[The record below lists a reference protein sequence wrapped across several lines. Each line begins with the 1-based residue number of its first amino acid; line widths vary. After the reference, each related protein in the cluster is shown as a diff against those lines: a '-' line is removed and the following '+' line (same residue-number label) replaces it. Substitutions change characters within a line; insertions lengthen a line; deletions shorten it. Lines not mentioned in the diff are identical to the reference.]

1 MNQQYFDYAFTVN
14 SGAVVTQTSEH
25 KSKEKLDMERGNFLL
40 HQAFDEDEAGNLN
53 EAKELYTEAV
63 EVFLKIVCP
72 GRIYDNDMD
81 YNNVLNLSSI
91 ALKVHVKSI
100 YRSHMPLIFYIF

>member
-1 MNQQYFDYAFTVN
+1 MIIYGNCAVN
-14 SGAVVTQTSEH
+14 SGAVVTQNSEH

-40 HQAFDEDEAGNLN
+40 YQAFDEDEAGNLS

-72 GRIYDNDMD
+72 GSFYHNRQ
-81 YNNVLNLSSI
+81 LSI
-91 ALKVHVKSI
+91 
-100 YRSHMPLIFYIF
+100 IFRF

>member
-72 GRIYDNDMD
+72 GRIYDNHQ
-81 YNNVLNLSSI
+81 LPI
-91 ALKVHVKSI
+91 I
-100 YRSHMPLIFYIF
+100 FRS

>member
-1 MNQQYFDYAFTVN
+1 MIIYVNCAVN
-14 SGAVVTQTSEH
+14 SGAVVTQNSEH

-40 HQAFDEDEAGNLN
+40 YQAFDEDEAGNLS

-72 GRIYDNDMD
+72 GSFYHNRQ
-81 YNNVLNLSSI
+81 LSI
-91 ALKVHVKSI
+91 
-100 YRSHMPLIFYIF
+100 IFRF

>member
-1 MNQQYFDYAFTVN
+1 MIIYGTCAVN

-25 KSKEKLDMERGNFLL
+25 KSNEKLDMERGNFLL
-40 HQAFDEDEAGNLN
+40 YQAFDEDEAGNLS

-72 GRIYDNDMD
+72 GSFYHNRQ
-81 YNNVLNLSSI
+81 LSI
-91 ALKVHVKSI
+91 
-100 YRSHMPLIFYIF
+100 IFRF

>member
-1 MNQQYFDYAFTVN
+1 MIIYVNCAVN
-14 SGAVVTQTSEH
+14 SGAVVTQNSEH

-40 HQAFDEDEAGNLN
+40 HQAFDEDEAGNLS

-72 GRIYDNDMD
+72 GSFYHNRQ
-81 YNNVLNLSSI
+81 L
-91 ALKVHVKSI
+91 
-100 YRSHMPLIFYIF
+100 LIIFRF